1 MSCFDRL
8 IRADIHSLI
17 EVKHPEQKTITA
29 LRSSNS
35 YFLGSFSR
43 FLYLGIGVNVS
54 NLWPVNLQRGIKN
67 RIEHLEWSFFGEEER
82 MIFSCEKFND
92 PTT

>member
-29 LRSSNS
+29 LRSNNS

-54 NLWPVNLQRGIKN
+54 NLWPVSLQMELLWGGREDDFQLRKI
-67 RIEHLEWSFFGEEER
+67 
-82 MIFSCEKFND
+82 
-92 PTT
+92 